1 MTAPLISI
9 YKLHWPDLLRR
20 LDEFVGV
27 LSMDEQERASRF
39 HFDLDRQRFILCR
52 AWLRCI
58 LGEHLA
64 MPPHAVA
71 FRLGSH
77 GKPAVDG
84 PWQFNLSHSGI
95 WALCAVARGLPV
107 GVDIEV
113 IRPMPDAADLALE
126 FFSPDEASMIHSGT
140 PEQLEQRFLALW
152 TRKEAFVKAL
162 GTGFYTDPGNF
173 TVGLDARFIEDGGGQ
188 RWHQEARDC
197 SRLRRC
203 AMCTRCAG
211 LAGDADQHPF
221 LLKRHQ
227 RKSNLGRLTRQQS
240 KRSLNRTW

>member
-39 HFDLDRQRFILCR
+39 HFDQDRQRFILCR

-84 PWQFNLSHSGI
+84 PWQFNLSHSGM

-107 GVDIEV
+107 GVDIEMF
-113 IRPMPDAADLALE
+113 REMADAEELAE
-126 FFSPDEASMIHSGT
+126 RFFTPSEARMVHAANPREHGFFT
-140 PEQLEQRFLALW
+140 VW
-152 TRKEAFVKAL
+152 TRKEAFVKAV
-162 GTGFYTDPGNF
+162 GTGFYTDPSDF
-173 TVGLDARFIEDGGGQ
+173 TAGLDTAFVEDDNGR
-188 RWHQEARDC
+188 RWGIRNLVINPDC
-197 SRLRRC
+197 AAALC
-203 AMCTRCAG
+203 APGEWEWRETTPYEPRIIY
-211 LAGDADQHPF
+211 
-221 LLKRHQ
+221 
-227 RKSNLGRLTRQQS
+227 N
-240 KRSLNRTW
+240 N

>member
-1 MTAPLISI
+1 MTVPLISI

-39 HFDLDRQRFILCR
+39 HFDQDRQRFILCR

-84 PWQFNLSHSGI
+84 PWQFNLSHSGM

-107 GVDIEV
+107 GVDIEMF
-113 IRPMPDAADLALE
+113 REMADAEELAE
-126 FFSPDEASMIHSGT
+126 RFFTPDEARMVHAANPREHGFFTRLDAEGSLRQSCGNWF
-140 PEQLEQRFLALW
+140 LYRSKRFH
-152 TRKEAFVKAL
+152 R
-162 GTGFYTDPGNF
+162 GTGYG
-173 TVGLDARFIEDGGGQ
+173 I
-188 RWHQEARDC
+188 
-197 SRLRRC
+197 RR
-203 AMCTRCAG
+203 
-211 LAGDADQHPF
+211 
-221 LLKRHQ
+221 
-227 RKSNLGRLTRQQS
+227 GR
-240 KRSLNRTW
+240 